1 MSGVF
6 FALCHLIMIA
16 SSALLPPFNVQLFS
30 ENFCHILTWE
40 ELNTNTSV
48 IYYSVTY
55 RTKQLM
61 IPVNECTNITH
72 RRCDLTDYFTN
83 IKIYYKAYVHSFTQN
98 AVSNVSSHRRI
109 IYPIMETVLGP
120 PIVSVVAGSEL
131 INITINPPVSHLKS
145 ADGKCTISMLNEIVY
160 PLLIYTIKLV
170 QSNLVSCNLFSILFL
185 ICRIYCKW
193 FGGGKMPTQFFFFF
207 NVYRTV
213 LVFFYFLFCSGHSPL
228 CQLEMRKRW
237 LRTIFTIRNLLPIT
251 NYCVSVEVSASAN
264 MNPINIPSPIECVT
278 TKHKP
283 RTEDGNKFAII
294 ISVTS
299 VFVVLFTI
307 LLLIGLDF
315 TGYLCIK
322 KNTPDILMWL
332 PRSEGT
338 HNRNTEL
345 NDPKYVIPAD
355 LLSEVGNIECRIY
368 HDNGRQNSDESISFL
383 ENGERNASGL
393 CNNAPRPS
401 TSSPAKPS
409 AQECG
414 PSAEEAM
421 PTENEPLSE
430 IPKSHCQKTLFPV
443 KALYINSN
451 RSQDKNE
458 ICNVNF
464 KSVSLGDP
472 ELIWSSLKQELPPQI
487 SQNTITGLHDSRS
500 PVVQKIR
507 LFVNI
512 FNLDVP
518 PLEQSKDYSSKEKMT
533 SGYSD
538 FSDPE
543 EDLTSDYIK

>member
-1 MSGVF
+1 
-6 FALCHLIMIA
+6 
-16 SSALLPPFNVQLFS
+16 
-30 ENFCHILTWE
+30 
-40 ELNTNTSV
+40 
-48 IYYSVTY
+48 
-55 RTKQLM
+55 
-61 IPVNECTNITH
+61 
-72 RRCDLTDYFTN
+72 
-83 IKIYYKAYVHSFTQN
+83 
-98 AVSNVSSHRRI
+98 
-109 IYPIMETVLGP
+109 METVLGP

-145 ADGKCTISMLNEIVY
+145 ADGKCTISMLNETVY

-170 QSNLVSCNLFSILFL
+170 QSNL
-185 ICRIYCKW
+185 
-193 FGGGKMPTQFFFFF
+193 
-207 NVYRTV
+207 
-213 LVFFYFLFCSGHSPL
+213 SPL
-228 CQLEMRKRW
+228 PIRNEKEVVKDENA
-237 LRTIFTIRNLLPIT
+237 TFTIRNLLPVT
-251 NYCVSVEVSASAN
+251 NYCISVEVSASAN
-264 MNPINIPSPIECVT
+264 MNPRNIPSPIECVT
-278 TKHKP
+278 TKHQP

-294 ISVTS
+294 ISVAS
-299 VFVVLFTI
+299 VFVVLFIT

-368 HDNGRQNSDESISFL
+368 HDNGRQNSDASISFL

-409 AQECG
+409 GQECG

-421 PTENEPLSE
+421 PTEHVPLLE

-443 KALYINSN
+443 KALYITSN
-451 RSQDKNE
+451 CSQDKNE
-458 ICNVNF
+458 VCNVNF

-472 ELIWSSLKQELPPQI
+472 ELIWSSLKQELPPQM
-487 SQNTITGLHDSRS
+487 SQNTITGLHNSRS
-500 PVVQKIR
+500 PVVQKFR

-512 FNLDVP
+512 LNLDVP